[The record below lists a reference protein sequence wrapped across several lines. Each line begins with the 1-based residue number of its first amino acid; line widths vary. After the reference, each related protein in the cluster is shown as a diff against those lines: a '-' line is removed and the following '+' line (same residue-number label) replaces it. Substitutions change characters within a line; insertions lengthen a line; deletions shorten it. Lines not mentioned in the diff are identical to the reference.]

1 MQGLIPPILS
11 LQTRL
16 QPFADAIGLQALP
29 LHIHEIAFAFV
40 LYHVIFQSISPSL
53 STWLLP
59 HYYRQFDRKVALK
72 WNLQW
77 VSMVQSLL
85 ICTMALWVISHDP
98 DRSEMSPESR
108 VWGFSAAAG
117 SVQAFA
123 TGYFLW
129 DIVTTLQNLDDLG
142 VPVLIHAVSC
152 AAVYLLGFVCS
163 LVTLYLYILA
173 NTHLQRPIFSYYSCV
188 FVLFELSTPFL
199 NIHLFLNQ
207 LGKSG
212 SLMQL
217 CNGLVLIIVFFSA
230 RVVYGFYSSFQWY
243 KDVGIA
249 LEHTRSGS
257 DKLFVLVNGSL
268 SQLSDGREPLPWWLI
283 AVFVVSNITLNTLNV
298 VWFGKMISTLRKRQ
312 QGIHTKRE

>member
-1 MQGLIPPILS
+1 MQGLIPPITS
-11 LQTRL
+11 LQGQL
-16 QPFADAIGLQALP
+16 QPFANAIGLQALP

-40 LYHVIFQSISPSL
+40 LYHVIFKYISPSL
-53 STWLLP
+53 SARLLP

-85 ICTMALWVISHDP
+85 ICTMAFWVISHDP

-142 VPVLIHAVSC
+142 VPVLIHAFSC

-163 LVTLYLYILA
+163 LLKLHFYIPA
-173 NTHLQRPIFSYYSCV
+173 NTHL
-188 FVLFELSTPFL
+188 
-199 NIHLFLNQ
+199 
-207 LGKSG
+207 
-212 SLMQL
+212 
-217 CNGLVLIIVFFSA
+217 
-230 RVVYGFYSSFQWY
+230 
-243 KDVGIA
+243 
-249 LEHTRSGS
+249 
-257 DKLFVLVNGSL
+257 
-268 SQLSDGREPLPWWLI
+268 
-283 AVFVVSNITLNTLNV
+283 
-298 VWFGKMISTLRKRQ
+298 
-312 QGIHTKRE
+312 